1 MMFGYAKQTQVDA
14 LKGILTL
21 LSERVEALENPNVG
35 GPTAAGS
42 PSQRGEFGG
51 VWLGSRAWRAIRA
64 AAEAQSLMDV
74 EVKPD
79 SAAILEKRVEK
90 NNA

>member
-1 MMFGYAKQTQVDA
+1 MWGYAKQTQVDA
-14 LKGILTL
+14 LTGIVRL
-21 LSERVEALENPNVG
+21 LRERVEKLEAENVG
-35 GPTAAGS
+35 GPTAVA
-42 PSQRGEFGG
+42 PKRGEG
-51 VWLGSRAWRAIRA
+51 VWLGSRAWRPIRA

-79 SAAILEKRVEK
+79 SAAILEKRVEE